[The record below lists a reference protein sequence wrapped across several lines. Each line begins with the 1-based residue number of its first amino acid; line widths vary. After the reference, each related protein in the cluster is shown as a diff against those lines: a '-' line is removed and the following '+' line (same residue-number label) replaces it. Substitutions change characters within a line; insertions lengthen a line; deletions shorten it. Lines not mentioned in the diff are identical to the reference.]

1 MLYLL
6 FLDAHFAKCIHISVV
21 KIILHEIDRELG
33 LSPSLQTGITPTSTG
48 LTCEHDL
55 IAYMHTMYCYTRP

>member
-21 KIILHEIDRELG
+21 RIMLREIDRELG
-33 LSPSLQTGITPTSTG
+33 LSPSAQMGKTPTSTG
-48 LTCEHDL
+48 LTYEHVID
-55 IAYMHTMYCYTRP
+55 IIHGQSV